1 MRTFITILLGLV
13 SLTVHGQVTN
23 TIHRD
28 ETNIYYHV
36 LDTAVKIIQT
46 KITPK
51 KIKVEGDAF
60 NRLPDNISGIAI
72 LKTTEKRRIKDKEAD
87 AIITINKLEIDRG
100 EFRIFVQLWT
110 VENDDR
116 RILEKGFGSY
126 SFNYEF
132 VTTDKSFRLI
142 RIDKGIMIR

>member
-1 MRTFITILLGLV
+1 MGLG

-23 TIHRD
+23 TTHRD

-51 KIKVEGDAF
+51 WIKVEGDAF

-72 LKTTEKRRIKDKEAD
+72 LKTTEKRSIKDKEAD

-110 VENDDR
+110 VENGDR

-132 VTTDKSFRLI
+132 MSTDKSFRLI
-142 RIDKGIMIR
+142 RIDKSIMIR

>member
-1 MRTFITILLGLV
+1 MRTFITILLGLG

-23 TIHRD
+23 TTHRD

-51 KIKVEGDAF
+51 WIKVEGDAF

-72 LKTTEKRRIKDKEAD
+72 LKTTEKRSIKDKEAD

-110 VENDDR
+110 VENGDR

-132 VTTDKSFRLI
+132 MSTDKSFRLI
-142 RIDKGIMIR
+142 RIDKSIMIR